1 MLSQAGEAL
10 NERMKGEFAVSTM
23 QALGS
28 QTPDPTS
35 APRGRHLS
43 ITDMSLTAGDD
54 TALFSTVLPAQLVVS
69 ILADRLQVRTPL
81 SLSSD
86 SSLILLL

>member
-1 MLSQAGEAL
+1 MT
-10 NERMKGEFAVSTM
+10 ERMKGEFAVSTM

-43 ITDMSLTAGDD
+43 ITDMNLTAGDD
-54 TALFSTVLPAQLVVS
+54 TVLFSTVLPAELVVS
-69 ILADRLQVRTPL
+69 IFADRLQVRTLLSVSSDL
-81 SLSSD
+81 SL
-86 SSLILLL
+86 IVLL